1 MLSSV
6 SHHTAFISVMLTNPS
21 PLYPYNFF
29 YITTLLARSLD
40 NHPRSTTQPQPD
52 RLSSQ
57 EMSRNTLLTP
67 TIRTFINGSI
77 LTSYAPLL
85 MRPTTHTP
93 SAPIQYRPSPI
104 HRCVG
109 HFDLSTGPHHVI
121 LVHGMAHHPRTTY
134 YSDTNSSSQCASRC
148 MVHISAQ
155 LDPSVWHV
163 HVTITKLHLRLS
175 AAGAAT
181 NILPQ
186 ETLPPRH
193 DGQVHF

>member
-1 MLSSV
+1 MLCIIL
-6 SHHTAFISVMLTNPS
+6 FCI
-21 PLYPYNFF
+21 
-29 YITTLLARSLD
+29 I
-40 NHPRSTTQPQPD
+40 HPRSTTQSQPA
-52 RLSSQ
+52 RLPSQ
-57 EMSRNTLLTP
+57 AISRNTLLIPTISTFTNGSTP
-67 TIRTFINGSI
+67 TA
-77 LTSYAPLL
+77 YVPLL
-85 MRPTTHTP
+85 MRPMTPSHP
-93 SAPIQYRPSPI
+93 SAPIRHRPYPI
-104 HRCVG
+104 HRCAG

-163 HVTITKLHLRLS
+163 HVTITKLHLHLS
-175 AAGAAT
+175 TAGAAT